1 MGLYRDSFFKGSIQV
16 LVFCGED
23 YVTSPV
29 LLAKYQSGDQIKR
42 NEMGKTCSTCG
53 GEVNTGF

>member
-1 MGLYRDSFFKGSIQV
+1 MGLYRDSLFKGSVQV

-29 LLAKYQSGDQIKR
+29 LLAKYQSGEQI
-42 NEMGKTCSTCG
+42 E
-53 GEVNTGF
+53 E